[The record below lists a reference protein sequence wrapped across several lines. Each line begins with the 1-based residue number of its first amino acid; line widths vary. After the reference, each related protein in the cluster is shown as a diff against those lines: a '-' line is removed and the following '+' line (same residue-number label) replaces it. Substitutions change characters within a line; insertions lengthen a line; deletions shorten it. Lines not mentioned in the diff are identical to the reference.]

1 VISYNYQ
8 VVASTKWHQTC
19 DRESEDGRG
28 SNEDEDEGAD
38 KGEDEDGDGDR
49 DGPGDQRILSML
61 GYRAL

>member
-1 VISYNYQ
+1 MISYNYQ

-19 DRESEDGRG
+19 DCEDSRG

-49 DGPGDQRILSML
+49 DGPRDQRILSML